1 MGKLLRCITTDG
13 TVMMTVTDTTDM
25 VEKAKSIH
33 DTTAVASAALGRL
46 LTAASMMGNALKG
59 EDQSV
64 TLRIKA
70 DGPIGSVVAVAD
82 DKGNVKGY
90 VENPHVTI
98 PLKDN
103 GKLDVGTAVGK
114 DGNLYVLK
122 DIGLKEP
129 YNGVVPLVSGEIA
142 EDITAYYA
150 TSEQIPT
157 VCALGVLVN
166 RDRSIAC
173 SGGFLI
179 QLLPAADEKTID
191 AIEENIKHLKPI
203 TTMLAENMPLEEIAK
218 TALSGFETEVLY
230 TEYTAY
236 KCDCSSQRVKKALIS
251 LGKDELLSMAEKMP
265 QVELNCHF
273 CNKKYTYTPK
283 EIKSIADKLQ

>member
-1 MGKLLRCITTDG
+1 MGKLIRCITSDG
-13 TVMMTVTDTTDM
+13 SVMMTVTDTTDM
-25 VEKAKSIH
+25 VEKAKNIH

-46 LTAASMMGNALKG
+46 LTASSMMGNALKG

-103 GKLDVGTAVGK
+103 GKLDVGGAVGK

-122 DIGLKEP
+122 DVGLKEP
-129 YNGVVPLVSGEIA
+129 YNGVIPLVSGEIA

-179 QLLPAADEKTID
+179 QLLPAADDKTID
-191 AIEENIKHLKPI
+191 VIEENIKHLKPI
-203 TTMLAENMPLEEIAK
+203 TTMLAENMSLEDIAK
-218 TALSGFETEVLY
+218 TALKGFETEVLY

-236 KCDCSSQRVKKALIS
+236 RCDCSAERVKKALIS
-251 LGKDELLSMAEKMP
+251 LGKEELYKMADEMP
-265 QVELNCHF
+265 EVELNCHF
-273 CNKKYTYTPK
+273 CNKKYKYTPNQ
-283 EIKSIADKLQ
+283 IKTIADKL